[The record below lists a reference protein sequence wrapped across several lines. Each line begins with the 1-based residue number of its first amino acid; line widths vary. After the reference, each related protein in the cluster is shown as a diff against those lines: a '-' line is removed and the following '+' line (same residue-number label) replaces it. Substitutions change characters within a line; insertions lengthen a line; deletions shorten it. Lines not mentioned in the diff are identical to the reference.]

1 MGQRG
6 EVFSTRVMKDD
17 VTYFFNVKENI
28 YGEMFLNI
36 AQSTKDGG
44 RFARQAIVVYQEK
57 LDDFLQGI
65 EKQID
70 FVKTHAPKGRPLDF
84 KPMHFGGKKKAPAED
99 EPVVIGRVYEFKTN
113 EDDWGDLSVTIT
125 ERKNSADMTYN
136 LRQSI
141 KVYQED
147 LGEFARKLQEAVDY
161 IHIHSQKSTT
171 PSKAV
176 KVQRHFVVRRKT
188 SSTGEE
194 QQNPAASSG
203 EGQSLEE

>member
-44 RFARQAIVVYQEK
+44 RFVRQAIVVYQEK
-57 LDDFLQGI
+57 LDEFMQGL

-70 FVKTHAPKGRPLDF
+70 FVKTHAPKGRPLDYM
-84 KPMHFGGKKKAPAED
+84 PMHFGDKKKKKKAPAEE
-99 EPVVIGRVYEFKTN
+99 EPLVIGRVYQFETK
-113 EDDWGDLSVTIT
+113 EDDWGDLSVVIT

-147 LGEFARKLQEAVDY
+147 LGEFVRKLQEAVDY
-161 IHIHSQKSTT
+161 ISLHTQKSTAT
-171 PSKAV
+171 SRAV

-188 SSTGEE
+188 PSPSEAP
-194 QQNPAASSG
+194 QN
-203 EGQSLEE
+203 LEE

>member
-6 EVFSTRVMKDD
+6 EVFSTRVVKDD

-36 AQSTKDGG
+36 AQSTKEDG
-44 RFARQAIVVYQEK
+44 RFARQSVVVYQEK
-57 LDDFLQGI
+57 LDDFMKGL

-70 FVKTHAPKGRPLDF
+70 FVKDHAPKGRPLDF
-84 KPMHFGGKKKAPAED
+84 KPMAPRKREDKRKKTPEPD
-99 EPVVIGRVYEFKTN
+99 EPVVIGRVYQFETK
-113 EDDWGDLSVTIT
+113 EDDWGDLAVVIT

-141 KVYQED
+141 KVFQED
-147 LGEFARKLQEAVDY
+147 LGEFVRGLQEAVDY
-161 IHIHSQKSTT
+161 IKVHNQKKEG

-176 KVQRHFVVRRKT
+176 RIQRHFVVRRKEV
-188 SSTGEE
+188 SSEE
-194 QQNPAASSG
+194 
-203 EGQSLEE
+203 